1 MEKRQAYLDRL
12 KVFMTVLVVLH
23 HTAITYGGAGSW
35 YYSEPSTDV
44 ATALLSTF
52 TAVNQSFFMG
62 LFFFISGYVT
72 PSSYDRYGAVKFM
85 KARLIRFGIP
95 IIVFMAVITPLLG
108 YVSTGYEGSFASYL
122 KTVVMPNLHLGF
134 AEFEVGPLWYL
145 VALLL
150 FFAAYAGFR
159 LIVGNQSGK
168 KAFKLTSGT
177 IAGYI
182 VVVAAAN
189 FFIRLAFPVGET
201 VLSLQLAYFPA
212 YVGLFIGGIAAYR
225 GKWLDQLT
233 EAAARKWRVVVCILI
248 ISFPIV
254 MLLGGAMEGDTSFEG
269 GMNWQ
274 SAIYSITDP
283 ILGLGISY
291 MLLVAF
297 RKRWN
302 GDPSPVSRWLSAQAF
317 LVYIIHALIV
327 TYVSYWLRGVSIDP
341 LLKFILVGCLALPLC
356 FLLASLIRRIP
367 GGKREA
373 KEGLNRKMAKYS

>member
-1 MEKRQAYLDRL
+1 MLPLSHDLITGGYNMEKRMAYLDRL
-12 KVFMTVLVVLH
+12 KVFLTVLVVLH

-35 YYSEPSTDV
+35 YYNEQPSTDV

-85 KARLIRFGIP
+85 KVRLIRFGIP
-95 IIVFMAVITPLLG
+95 IILFMAVITPLLA
-108 YVSTGYEGSFASYL
+108 YVSTGYEGSFADYL
-122 KTVVMPNLHLGF
+122 KTRVISNLLLSF

-150 FFAAYAGFR
+150 FFAAYAGYR
-159 LIVGNQSGK
+159 LIRGEQSAK
-168 KAFKLTSGT
+168 NTFKLTSRT
-177 IAGYI
+177 IVGYL
-182 VVVAAAN
+182 VAVAVAN
-189 FFIRLAFPVGET
+189 FLIRLIYPVGET

-212 YVGLFIGGIAAYR
+212 YIGLFIGGIGAYR

-233 EAAARKWRVVVCILI
+233 KSAARKWRVVVCVLI
-248 ISFPIV
+248 ILFPIV

-274 SAIYSITDP
+274 SAIYSTTDP
-283 ILGLGISY
+283 ILGFGISY
-291 MLLVAF
+291 LLLVAF

-327 TYVSYWLRGVSIDP
+327 TYISYWLRGISIDP
-341 LLKFILVGCLALPLC
+341 LLKFILVGCLALPHC
-356 FLLASLIRRIP
+356 FLVASLLRKIP
-367 GGKREA
+367 GR
-373 KEGLNRKMAKYS
+373 